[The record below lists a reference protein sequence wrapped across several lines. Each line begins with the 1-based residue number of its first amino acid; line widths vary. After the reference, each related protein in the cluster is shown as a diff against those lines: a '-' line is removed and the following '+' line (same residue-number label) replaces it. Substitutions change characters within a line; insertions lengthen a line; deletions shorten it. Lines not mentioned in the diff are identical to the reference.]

1 MRLKAKWA
9 LAQSQDVSY
18 RSATPNG
25 CSRARFETDTPGQEL
40 SSVNRLD
47 TLTLSRRSTSDLVV
61 QVY

>member
-25 CSRARFETDTPGQEL
+25 CSRARFETDTPGQK
-40 SSVNRLD
+40 
-47 TLTLSRRSTSDLVV
+47 
-61 QVY
+61 QPQHCG